1 MPGLSPTGFPVRSWR
16 EAIWSKHPLTLV
28 SVSLSLGLACFLRE
42 ESFTLLTDVG
52 GGEASSS
59 AAELSVTACFH
70 LGTSALDWCRF
81 LENKQVLSDQQLQRA
96 AVLSLKTGRGN
107 VRWQEGP

>member
-1 MPGLSPTGFPVRSWR
+1 M
-16 EAIWSKHPLTLV
+16 

-70 LGTSALDWCRF
+70 LGTSALNWCRF

-96 AVLSLKTGRGN
+96 AVLSLKTGQGN
-107 VRWQEGP
+107 VRWQEGPQKDWKPGLLCLALVLQALRGAC